1 MKYSAIAL
9 VGKPN
14 VGKSTIINKIFNEQV
29 SIVNMKPQTTRN
41 QVAKIYENKDY
52 KILFVDTPGF
62 HLEKNELDKFL
73 NGEIYRALKLC
84 PIIFLISDLSREF
97 SNEDEIIVKKI
108 QQLKDKKIILLL
120 NKNDLN
126 NDISKQ
132 TALLNNYEKYLEIYK
147 VYLIEQ
153 NTFDIN
159 KILNDIANLF
169 ENQEDFINFVENNLD
184 DKFIIKEIIRNVILK
199 LLKKEV
205 PYSVAIKVIKDKY
218 NENTKSYNID
228 AQIIVDKDSHK
239 PILIGKNGRMIKQI
253 GIDSRI
259 ELAQIYSCNINLF
272 LDVKVKQNWKNNVN
286 DLKELGYIIKK

>member
-41 QVAKIYENKDY
+41 QIAKIYENKDY

-84 PIIFLISDLSREF
+84 PIIFLISDLSRES

-169 ENQEDFINFVENNLD
+169 EDQEDFINFIENNLD

-259 ELAQIYSCNINLF
+259 ELTQIYSCNINLF
-272 LDVKVKQNWKNNVN
+272 LDVKVKQN
-286 DLKELGYIIKK
+286 

>member
-41 QVAKIYENKDY
+41 QIAKIYENKDY

-84 PIIFLISDLSREF
+84 PIIFLISDLSRES

-169 ENQEDFINFVENNLD
+169 EDQEDFINFIENNLD

-259 ELAQIYSCNINLF
+259 ELTQIYSCNINLF